1 MKAWLLAA
9 QSGNELHSVGL
20 YEVLAGPPPGTVVPL
35 RTF

>member
-9 QSGNELHSVGL
+9 QSGNELHSVG
-20 YEVLAGPPPGTVVPL
+20 PPPGTVVPL